1 MIQRIKN
8 SIIMQLICIVFVIL
22 IVLTG
27 TLYASYLYVKQT
39 TVSYAETLSESLLR
53 QADNALSLYK
63 ENLRYNAESLCH
75 YLIAEDLD
83 TEIASTD
90 DISEALASSYF
101 SQINVKNREII
112 SAVIFDQDMNAVTT
126 MGREVTLPEKQM
138 YLRSEEDLNA
148 DWYFP
153 EIDDFYYAY
162 YYPIYGGSDGSQQI
176 GMCVFILE
184 HWRIDGTLHNILND
198 SVSAMLLSDSNN
210 LDLSYHAFGNVP
222 ADGNMS
228 ELRENPDF
236 VYREGNWQNGIR
248 IAVAVS
254 ISGNTSGSSGIRKMI
269 LVAAILTTV
278 LLTIIILFSYTQLA
292 RPIHELDRFIDDSI
306 GHPERRLSMK
316 RTDEIGKVASSLDH
330 MLDENQRMIEEIKD
344 SKIRLYET
352 ELAQQKMEILA
363 YRNQINPH
371 FLYNTLSCMR
381 DMALIKDED
390 SIAEMA
396 MALSDIFRYA
406 VKGSNIVTVSDEVSY
421 IEKFAR
427 IIEYR
432 FMGKIMIKT
441 NVPEEVLDKPMI
453 RFFIQ
458 PLVENAVFHGLEGK
472 MGNGSVDVNIESIND
487 RLELTVTDDGCGM
500 DEETLEKLREIIENP
515 KESKGIG
522 ISNIVQRL
530 RLFYGDDYTMS
541 ADSKEDEGTVI
552 RISVPDHIREI

>member
-1 MIQRIKN
+1 MIQRIRS
-8 SIIMQLICIVFVIL
+8 SIIMQLTCMVFVIL

-39 TVSYAETLSESLLR
+39 TISYAETLSESLLR

-63 ENLRYNAESLCH
+63 ENLRYSAESLCH
-75 YLIAEDLD
+75 YLVSD
-83 TEIASTD
+83 TLGLEVKKMD
-90 DISEALASSYF
+90 DVSEALASSYF
-101 SQINVKNREII
+101 SQISVKNREIV
-112 SAVIFDQDMNAVTT
+112 SSVIFDNKMNTVVS
-126 MGREVTLPEKQM
+126 MGKPVELPEKQL
-138 YLRSEEDLNA
+138 YLRTEEDLNA

-153 EIDDFYYAY
+153 DNDDFYYAY
-162 YYPIYGGSDGSQQI
+162 YYPIYSETGFREQI

-210 LDLSYHAFGNVP
+210 LDLSYHTFGSVP
-222 ADGNMS
+222 AYGNMT

-254 ISGNTSGSSGIRKMI
+254 VSGNTSGSSGIRKLIM
-269 LVAAILTTV
+269 VAAILTSV
-278 LLTIIILFSYTQLA
+278 LLTIIILFSYNQLA
-292 RPIHELDRFIDDSI
+292 RPIHELDRFIDNSI
-306 GHPERRLSMK
+306 GHPDIRLNLK
-316 RTDEIGKVASSLDH
+316 RSDEIGKVASSLDH

-406 VKGSNIVTVSDEVSY
+406 VKGSNIVTVGDEVSY
-421 IEKFAR
+421 IEKYAR

-432 FMGKIMIKT
+432 FMGKIMIET
-441 NVPEEVLDKPMI
+441 NVEEEVLDKPII
-453 RFFIQ
+453 RFFLQ
-458 PLVENAVFHGLEGK
+458 PLVENSVFHGLEGK
-472 MGNGSVDVNIESIND
+472 MDDGFVEVNIESVDD
-487 RLELTVTDDGCGM
+487 RLELTVIDNGCGM
-500 DEETLEKLREIIENP
+500 DEEALEMIRNKIKNP
-515 KESKGIG
+515 SESKGIG

-530 RLFYGDDYTMS
+530 RLFYGDDYSMDL
-541 ADSKEDEGTVI
+541 DSSMDKGTVI
-552 RISVPDHIREI
+552 HISVPDHIREI